1 MHPIVERV
9 IYSDKRIHL
18 STKEIAR
25 ADKSYS
31 GEMRY
36 TIIRRPQPNGMFLVA
51 AVNIENR
58 KVITAE
64 VARRMEDCRKAVAE
78 VNRWMDKAL
87 DGGPMSHSS
96 RHRRHKK
103 HRLNNVK

>member
-1 MHPIVERV
+1 MHPVVERA
-9 IYSDKRIHL
+9 IYSDKRIRL
-18 STKEIAR
+18 SVKEIER

-36 TIIRRPQPNGMFLVA
+36 TIIRRPQPNGTFLVA

-64 VARRMEDCRKAVAE
+64 VARCMEDCRKAVTE

-87 DGGPMSHSS
+87 DGGPMSHKS
-96 RHRRHKK
+96 RRRRKK
-103 HRLNNVK
+103 